1 MSEVMYYAKRI
12 LPPLVALQLGMIGL
26 GLLITKVL
34 AGVWPFTVEDGV
46 NRYFAAHRTDSRNAV
61 TEFFSLVGST
71 PVIIGVT
78 FVAALVL
85 LRTLHSWREP
95 IFLCAA
101 VSAQA
106 IVFFFTT
113 LVIDRQRPRVHH
125 LDASPPTSS
134 FPSGHTSAAFAL
146 YAGLA
151 LILAGLVRRT
161 WAKWLCWLLVLVPV
175 CVATSRLYRGM
186 HHPSDVTASFL
197 NGALCITIMALAVLR
212 PAAHGS
218 TAHGSAARGST
229 AHGSTAHGSTAH
241 GSTALSPAARTG
253 SSSPRP
259 GRSAPR

>member
-1 MSEVMYYAKRI
+1 MSEAAFYAKRI

-34 AGVWPFTVEDGV
+34 NDVWPFTVEDGV
-46 NRYFAAHRTDSRNAV
+46 NRYFAARRTDPRNVV

-78 FVAALVL
+78 AIAALIL
-85 LRTLHSWREP
+85 LRALHSWREP

-113 LVIDRQRPRVHH
+113 LVIDRQRPAVHR

-151 LILAGLVRRT
+151 VILAGLVRHT
-161 WAKWLCWLLVLVPV
+161 WAKWLCWLLVLVPI

-197 NGALCITIMALAVLR
+197 NGALCITIMAVAIL
-212 PAAHGS
+212 
-218 TAHGSAARGST
+218 T
-229 AHGSTAHGSTAH
+229 
-241 GSTALSPAARTG
+241 PAARTG
-253 SSSPRP
+253 SSSARP
-259 GRSAPR
+259 ERSPLRQRPA

>member
-1 MSEVMYYAKRI
+1 MSEIAFYAKRI

-26 GLLITKVL
+26 GLLVTKVL
-34 AGVWPFTVEDGV
+34 NDAWPFTVEDGL
-46 NRYFAAHRTDSRNAV
+46 NRYFAAHRTGPLNGV

-78 FVAALVL
+78 AIAALVV
-85 LRTLHSWREP
+85 LRTRHNWREP

-106 IVFFFTT
+106 IVFFFAT
-113 LVIDRQRPRVHH
+113 LVIDRQRPQVHR
-125 LDASPPTSS
+125 LDNSPPTSS

-175 CVATSRLYRGM
+175 AVATSRLYRGM
-186 HHPSDVTASFL
+186 HHPSDVTASFV
-197 NGALCITIMALAVLR
+197 NGALCVTIMAWAILGRTGVTRAAQTESWSPRRERSPHRQR
-212 PAAHGS
+212 PA
-218 TAHGSAARGST
+218 
-229 AHGSTAHGSTAH
+229 
-241 GSTALSPAARTG
+241 
-253 SSSPRP
+253 
-259 GRSAPR
+259 

>member
-1 MSEVMYYAKRI
+1 MSEIAFYAKRI
-12 LPPLVALQLGMIGL
+12 LPSLVALQLGMIGL

-34 AGVWPFTVEDGV
+34 SDVWPFTVEDGV
-46 NRYFAAHRTDSRNAV
+46 NRYFAAHRTGPLDVV
-61 TEFFSLVGST
+61 TEIFSLVGST

-78 FVAALVL
+78 AIAAFVL

-95 IFLCAA
+95 IFLCAV

-106 IVFFFTT
+106 IVFFFAT
-113 LVIDRQRPRVHH
+113 LVIDRQRPQVHR

-151 LILAGLVRRT
+151 LILARLVRQT

-197 NGALCITIMALAVLR
+197 NGALCITIMAAAILSPRAQTESSSGPRVYSEQRRR
-212 PAAHGS
+212 PA
-218 TAHGSAARGST
+218 
-229 AHGSTAHGSTAH
+229 
-241 GSTALSPAARTG
+241 
-253 SSSPRP
+253 
-259 GRSAPR
+259 